1 MHPVTLILVHVH
13 FLFTFCDLEKVAAED
28 TWHPKDRISL
38 PGRGGGHPKNRIS
51 LPGGGGGGGVGVWFP
66 ANSNVTCTGKGV
78 KIDSTNQ

>member
-51 LPGGGGGGGVGVWFP
+51 LPGGGGGEEWGSGSQQIAMLLVQ
-66 ANSNVTCTGKGV
+66 V
-78 KIDSTNQ
+78 KV